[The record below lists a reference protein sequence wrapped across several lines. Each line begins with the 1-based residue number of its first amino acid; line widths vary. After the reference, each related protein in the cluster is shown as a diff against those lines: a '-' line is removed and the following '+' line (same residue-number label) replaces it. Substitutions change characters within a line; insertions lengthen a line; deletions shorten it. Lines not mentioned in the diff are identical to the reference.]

1 MRIVFDSGPLINLA
15 NNCLL
20 DVLRFVPAE
29 MYIPPAVY
37 REVYG
42 YPSTKK
48 MYAWS
53 AVLIN
58 EVIGKKVLLRTLSAR
73 ERSLVEHLDHLMNS
87 LFYSSRGPIRIVHPG
102 EIEAV
107 VLASEM
113 DKVVAIDERTMR
125 LIVEDVDALKK
136 RLSSKIHA
144 WVKVDKKKL
153 EEVQDF
159 LGDLLVVRSVDL
171 VAYAYEKGYFSSFKD
186 SKTALRASLYALKY
200 GGCAVSEE
208 EIERFL
214 RRV

>member
-1 MRIVFDSGPLINLA
+1 MVFDSGPLINLA

-20 DVLRFVPAE
+20 GVLDTIPAE

-42 YPSTKK
+42 YPSTKR

-53 AVLIN
+53 ASLIN
-58 EVIGKKVLLRTLSAR
+58 EVVGKRILLRTLSAR
-73 ERSLVEHLDHLMNS
+73 ERSLVEHLDHLLNS

-102 EIEAV
+102 ELEAI

-125 LIVEDVDALKK
+125 LIVEDVDALRR

-144 WVKVDKKKL
+144 WVKIDKSKL
-153 EEVQDF
+153 SEVQST
-159 LGDLLVVRSVDL
+159 LQDLLVVRSVDL
-171 VAYAYEKGYFSSFKD
+171 VAYAYDKGYFSSYKNP
-186 SKTALRASLYALKY
+186 SSALRAALYALKY
-200 GGCAVSEE
+200 GGCAVAED

-214 RRV
+214 KRV